1 MNIITLS
8 SWDLVTTS
16 CLILLLAAI
25 SLKQQFNLHKQ
36 LIIAALRAT
45 VQLFLIGYILR
56 WLFGDINPLW
66 LMVVAVIMLLAA
78 GREVMSRQQRPFTG
92 SFGYLSSI
100 LSMFLSSFILAI
112 ATLSI
117 IIRPEPWFS
126 PQYAI
131 PLLGMLLGNTMNG
144 ISISMDRLTSATWQQ
159 QQIIEQRLML
169 GERSS
174 QALAD
179 IKKDAMRAG
188 MIPSINGMASAG
200 IVALPGMMTGQIL
213 AGSAPID
220 AVKYQLL
227 ILFLITAG
235 SGFGVYASLELGSRR
250 LFDQRHRLRLDRM
263 TSRS

>member
-1 MNIITLS
+1 MSIITLS
-8 SWDLVTTS
+8 VWDLLATS
-16 CLILLLAAI
+16 SLILILAAI

-36 LIIAALRAT
+36 LIIAAIRAT
-45 VQLFLIGYILR
+45 IQLFLIGFILR

-66 LMVVAVIMLLAA
+66 LIVVALVMLLAA
-78 GREVMSRQQRPFTG
+78 GHEVISRQQRPFTG
-92 SFGYLSSI
+92 SFGYLSSV

-117 IIRPEPWFS
+117 IIQPDPWFS

-144 ISISMDRLTSATWQQ
+144 ISISMDRLTTTAWQQ

-169 GERSS
+169 GEQSS
-174 QALAD
+174 EALAD

-213 AGSAPID
+213 AGSAPLD

-250 LFDQRHRLRLDRM
+250 LFDQRHRLRLERIAGG
-263 TSRS
+263 S